1 MCRIYERFRL
11 YGGKVVS
18 DVESVKKTYCKC
30 VIRVAEWIFFQIF
43 IFILEHASTLF
54 QYKTVYTYPM
64 HYHNLSHKSL
74 ILSSSLGSLDNFLLF
89 LKLFLLNIDLYIK
102 LLCQIVMFGTE

>member
-64 HYHNLSHKSL
+64 HYHNLF
-74 ILSSSLGSLDNFLLF
+74 SSLGSLDNFLLF
-89 LKLFLLNIDLYIK
+89 LKLFLLNIDSYIK